1 VSDIADFRPEELV
14 GELNRHG
21 VRYVLIGGLAAL
33 LHGSPYITYD
43 SDICPARDASNLER
57 LAGALIALDAR
68 IRAEGAEA
76 ELPFD
81 RSPQFLAR
89 MEILNL
95 VTRHGNLDISFRPS
109 GTAGY
114 EDLARG
120 AVWYE
125 FGAHRVWVASL
136 LDVVRSKQ
144 AANRDKDRLV
154 LPVLRE
160 LLERNVVPDEED
172 DAATDPASEP

>member
-1 VSDIADFRPEELV
+1 MTEPADFRPEELV

-21 VRYVLIGGLAAL
+21 VRYVLIGGLAAI

-43 SDICPARDASNLER
+43 SDICPSRDASNLER
-57 LAGALIALDAR
+57 LAETLVALDAR
-68 IRAEGAEA
+68 IRTEAAEA
-76 ELPFD
+76 GLPFD
-81 RSPQFLAR
+81 RSAQFLGR

-109 GTAGY
+109 GTDGY
-114 EDLARG
+114 EDLARS
-120 AVWYE
+120 AVRYD
-125 FGAHRVWVASL
+125 FGGHHVQVASL

-154 LPVLRE
+154 LPTLRE
-160 LLERNVVPDEED
+160 LLERTARPEPCE
-172 DAATDPASEP
+172 DAARGTTPRP